1 MPHHG
6 NWTRRAFLERAGLLG
21 TATSALPWALQLA
34 AMGDAAA
41 FSATDYKALVCVFMA
56 GGNDSANTI
65 VPYDLGNYDQY
76 HRIRG
81 GGPGRSAGG
90 VALGHSDLSA
100 TVLTPTSRRAD
111 GLEFALHPRMTQLR
125 NVFDQGHASVLFN
138 VGPLVVP
145 TTRTQYQQGAVPLP
159 PKLFS
164 HNDQQSIWQ
173 SESAEGSTIGWGGRI
188 ADMALASNSK
198 AHFTCISTMGNAV
211 FLAGQQ
217 AAQYQITPN
226 GAIPL
231 LAFKYGTFFNIAA
244 RDQIRALLGQTK
256 VDPFEADY
264 LRTIN
269 RASNYEGEI
278 EAALNGNFLNT
289 PFPAGTAQSL
299 GAQLQIVARLIKA
312 RQALGVKRQV
322 FFVQR
327 GGFDLHS
334 SLASQQP
341 NQLQDVS
348 DALAAFYA
356 ATVELGVAQG
366 VTAFTASDF
375 GRTLTYNGDGTD
387 HGWGAHHFVVG
398 GAIKGGKFLGTPPP
412 ISVGDTTA
420 PDDQWH
426 VGQGR
431 WLPTTS
437 LAQFGGSLARWF
449 GATEDEALAIFP
461 NLVNF
466 GGDGYPRDL
475 GMFS

>member
-173 SESAEGSTIGWGGRI
+173 SDSAEGSTIG
-188 ADMALASNSK
+188 
-198 AHFTCISTMGNAV
+198 
-211 FLAGQQ
+211 
-217 AAQYQITPN
+217 
-226 GAIPL
+226 
-231 LAFKYGTFFNIAA
+231 
-244 RDQIRALLGQTK
+244 
-256 VDPFEADY
+256 
-264 LRTIN
+264 
-269 RASNYEGEI
+269 
-278 EAALNGNFLNT
+278 
-289 PFPAGTAQSL
+289 
-299 GAQLQIVARLIKA
+299 
-312 RQALGVKRQV
+312 
-322 FFVQR
+322 
-327 GGFDLHS
+327 
-334 SLASQQP
+334 
-341 NQLQDVS
+341 
-348 DALAAFYA
+348 
-356 ATVELGVAQG
+356 
-366 VTAFTASDF
+366 
-375 GRTLTYNGDGTD
+375 
-387 HGWGAHHFVVG
+387 
-398 GAIKGGKFLGTPPP
+398 
-412 ISVGDTTA
+412 
-420 PDDQWH
+420 
-426 VGQGR
+426 
-431 WLPTTS
+431 
-437 LAQFGGSLARWF
+437 
-449 GATEDEALAIFP
+449 
-461 NLVNF
+461 
-466 GGDGYPRDL
+466 
-475 GMFS
+475 